1 MGEAIGLVEDFAP
14 EHLTLAIKDARQ
26 WAETIKNAGAIF
38 IGNYSPVA
46 AGDFI
51 AGPSH
56 VLPTGGAAKAFSG
69 LTIDQF
75 FRRTSVVEY
84 PERALHARAQAH
96 RGDLRGGEARRAR
109 ALGLHPVRQ
118 GEAMSATGKRRA
130 EIKRKTGET
139 DIALKLLV
147 DGGGRSTIATGIPF
161 FDHMLTLFAKH
172 ALFDLDVKVKG
183 DLEVDFHHTVEDT
196 GIVLGQALAQRARRQ
211 EGHGALREF
220 PAADGRDARARGAR
234 FQRAAA
240 AGLAR
245 AEGRRTST
253 GCAAGDFPAQLTVEF
268 LRAFAQEA
276 GLTLHVE
283 VLYSSE
289 THHLIEA
296 VFKGLARAIEQAVRR
311 DPRVKGIPSTKG
323 ML

>member
-1 MGEAIGLVEDFAP
+1 
-14 EHLTLAIKDARQ
+14 
-26 WAETIKNAGAIF
+26 
-38 IGNYSPVA
+38 
-46 AGDFI
+46 
-51 AGPSH
+51 
-56 VLPTGGAAKAFSG
+56 
-69 LTIDQF
+69 
-75 FRRTSVVEY
+75 
-84 PERALHARAQAH
+84 
-96 RGDLRGGEARRAR
+96 
-109 ALGLHPVRQ
+109 
-118 GEAMSATGKRRA
+118 MSTRGKRSA

-139 DIALKLLV
+139 DVAVRLLV
-147 DGGGRSTIATGIPF
+147 DGGGKSTIATGIPF

-196 GIVLGQALAQRARRQ
+196 GIVLGQALARALGDKKGLVRYGNFLLPMDETLVRV
-211 EGHGALREF
+211 ALDF
-220 PAADGRDARARGAR
+220 SARPLLVWRVPKGVNLDR
-234 FQRAAA
+234 LR
-240 AGLAR
+240 
-245 AEGRRTST
+245 
-253 GCAAGDFPAQLTVEF
+253 AGDFPAQLTVEF

-296 VFKGLARAIEQAVRR
+296 VFKGIARAIEQAVRR